1 MDRALLLDEDRD
13 DHLDGGRIVAWYR
26 VDPTPRILRVLALG
40 AAVMTIGSVV
50 MASAFRELGHSPVD
64 FADQRALWIAFG
76 IGGAGLTTIVSGSL
90 ICIFGLRRV
99 LAEERYLA
107 LRTDGLYF
115 RDGASREVVPWE
127 DIREVGHEGEALVLE
142 RQDGSRWVRTE
153 RFAGVSAEELAR
165 RVKDTRGK
173 ALFGLL

>member
-1 MDRALLLDEDRD
+1 MTGRSPIASGVGFSRRRSYAAAVDRALLLDEDRD

-76 IGGAGLTTIVSGSL
+76 IGGAGLTTIVSGVTSTATSS
-90 ICIFGLRRV
+90 I
-99 LAEERYLA
+99 
-107 LRTDGLYF
+107 T
-115 RDGASREVVPWE
+115 
-127 DIREVGHEGEALVLE
+127 
-142 RQDGSRWVRTE
+142 GSSVM
-153 RFAGVSAEELAR
+153 G
-165 RVKDTRGK
+165 
-173 ALFGLL
+173 